1 MSVIGLNP
9 KRDKK
14 ARLIIYGGMGAY
26 VALLKVLVGLKGAQS
41 VMVNRQKKSLQDK
54 AWEIYSQTGD
64 IKKAVKIFFWNP

>member
-26 VALLKVLVGLKGAQS
+26 VALLKLLVGLKGAQT
-41 VMVNRQKKSLQDK
+41 VMVNRMNKSLQDK
-54 AWEIYSQTGD
+54 AWEIYSHTGD
-64 IKKAVKIFFWNP
+64 IKNVVKVFFWDA